1 MNNPIGHEDA
11 KLVCS
16 GEVDLTPGSIF
27 GDAFQLSCQ
36 SFAVDS
42 DRHVL

>member
-1 MNNPIGHEDA
+1 V
-11 KLVCS
+11 VCC
-16 GEVDLTPGSIF
+16 GEVASTPGSIVR
-27 GDAFQLSCQ
+27 DAFQLSCQ